1 MQFIFSMYISFKD
14 FLPYY
19 QGTVKNVEVKDVN
32 GKILHINGKYF
43 RPFVS
48 SAGIHGQFVLRL
60 ESSGKFISLN
70 KI

>member
-32 GKILHINGKYF
+32 GKILH
-43 RPFVS
+43 
-48 SAGIHGQFVLRL
+48 
-60 ESSGKFISLN
+60 
-70 KI
+70 